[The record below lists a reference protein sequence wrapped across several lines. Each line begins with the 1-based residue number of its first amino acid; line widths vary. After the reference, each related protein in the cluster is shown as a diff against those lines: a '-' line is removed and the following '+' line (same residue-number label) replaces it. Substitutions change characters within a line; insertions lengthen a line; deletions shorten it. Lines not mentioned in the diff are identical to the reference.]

1 MVVNEKRIGFQ
12 RWRSNDL
19 TRYVRNP
26 LISILMSICVC
37 CCILGLLNVGVAEA
51 SSFGQLA
58 ANAQDGRDA
67 QAAGIKTHPGRKI
80 PLNLSFINSHG
91 KKVTLA
97 QYFRKGRPVILSF
110 VYFRCQGVC
119 PYVEMGLAN
128 AIRRLSDHIGHDY
141 DVVTVSFDPTDT
153 WQAAAD
159 KKAGYLTVFKH
170 PEAFAKHWH
179 FLVGKQSSILPLTK
193 AVGFHYIFYPATHTY
208 NHAAAIYVLTPGGR
222 ISNYFFGIK
231 YDPAQLNLALVQAG
245 DHRITNIF
253 DQVLLLC
260 CSFNP
265 NIGKYTPVAVRVM
278 SLAGVAVILGLSAMF
293 GTLFYWEQRHHA
305 SRSAV
310 DSNKN
315 TESKEKDSH

>member
-1 MVVNEKRIGFQ
+1 MVVTESNKRRDLGRVIKPPAPSRKISFLLSRWIG
-12 RWRSNDL
+12 L
-19 TRYVRNP
+19 V
-26 LISILMSICVC
+26 L
-37 CCILGLLNVGVAEA
+37 CILSLSAAGAAEA

-58 ANAQDGRDA
+58 ADAQNGRDA
-67 QAAGIKTHPGRKI
+67 QAAGIQTHPGRKI
-80 PLNLSFINSHG
+80 PLNLQFTNSRGHEI
-91 KKVTLA
+91 TLA
-97 QYFRKGRPVILSF
+97 RYFRKGRPVILSF

-119 PYVEMGLAN
+119 PYVEMGLAH
-128 AIRRLSDHIGHDY
+128 AIKKLSDRIGHDY
-141 DVVTVSFDPTDT
+141 DVITVSFDPTDT

-170 PEAFAKHWH
+170 PAAFARHWH
-179 FLVGKQSSILPLTK
+179 FLVGKESSIVPLTK

-231 YDPAQLNLALVQAG
+231 YDPSQLSLALVQAG
-245 DHRITNIF
+245 DHRISNIF

-265 NIGKYTPVAVRVM
+265 NIGKYTPVALRVM

-293 GTLFYWEQRHHA
+293 GTLLVWEKRHRHA
-305 SRSAV
+305 PAAQERKSSG
-310 DSNKN
+310 NQ
-315 TESKEKDSH
+315 EKDNH